1 LRENIIAVTCRSNEN
16 IRRSS
21 GGAHEKKGKRCE
33 DGDELITKIHGF
45 LTPLGKRKEGIKDRM
60 NSVYQKN

>member
-1 LRENIIAVTCRSNEN
+1 MKIYVEAVE
-16 IRRSS
+16 
-21 GGAHEKKGKRCE
+21 ALMKKKGKRCE

-45 LTPLGKRKEGIKDRM
+45 LTPLGKRKEGIKKDRM